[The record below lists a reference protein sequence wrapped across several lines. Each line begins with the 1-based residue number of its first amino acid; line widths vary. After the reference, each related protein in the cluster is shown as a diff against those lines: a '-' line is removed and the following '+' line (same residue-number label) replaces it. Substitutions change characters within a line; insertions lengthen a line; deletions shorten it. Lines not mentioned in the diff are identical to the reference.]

1 MSELVYPQDQP
12 QFSLRSTPLLTVFAV
27 LGMTV
32 GLGLLYPSTLAGKTF
47 TLLGLTMAGALVGAW
62 NGRALRGAAY
72 WGAAIGSIVAMFALY
87 FIVDHLALPLLVV
100 AMLAW
105 GWLEGLVIGPALAA
119 YVEVLG
125 AETVSSAF
133 GITAAVMAGCAA
145 IATMTSFNGLALG
158 RYLFWGLLA
167 LIGFSLVSM
176 FRSFSAK
183 VSKGYAMVGM
193 ALFTGFFLFDFAR
206 MKASDQNTWG
216 QAARLAVS
224 IYLDFVNFL
233 LYLLHFLAMSRHH

>member
-1 MSELVYPQDQP
+1 MSELVYAHDSRE
-12 QFSLRSTPLLTVFAV
+12 FSLRSTPLLTVFAV

-62 NGRALRGAAY
+62 QGRALRGAAY
-72 WGAAIGSIVAMFALY
+72 WGAAIGSIVAMIVLF
-87 FIVDHLALPLLVV
+87 FIVDHLALPLLVL

-105 GWLEGLVIGPALAA
+105 GWLEGLVLGPALTV
-119 YVEVLG
+119 YVEALG

-145 IATMTSFNGLALG
+145 IATLTSFNGLALG
-158 RYLFWGLLA
+158 KFLFWGLLA
-167 LIGFSLVSM
+167 LIGFSLVAL
-176 FRSFSAK
+176 FRGFSAK
-183 VSKGYAMVGM
+183 VSKGYAIVGM
-193 ALFTGFFLFDFAR
+193 ALFTGYFLYDFAR
-206 MKASDQNTWG
+206 LKASDQNTWG

-233 LYLLHFLAMSRHH
+233 LFLLHYLAMSRHR